1 MVKLTKCSKDDCN
14 NLTKDVLSEYGT
26 YCFQHSNMTHKP
38 RVLVKATNK
47 VGELASTTMVFS
59 TKVQYM
65 DVGEKVRSTV
75 SPVRR
80 IPPPVRKT
88 VTEILASETDNIY
101 DTMECCVCDD
111 KVLGSMS
118 MKCGHVV
125 CGECLDLVRNSRC
138 PVCLKKMEGPLIT
151 EYVVEDIREREKE
164 DMRSRE
170 NEDATAAKLAELGMN
185 PNTFYF

>member
-1 MVKLTKCSKDDCN
+1 
-14 NLTKDVLSEYGT
+14 
-26 YCFQHSNMTHKP
+26 
-38 RVLVKATNK
+38 
-47 VGELASTTMVFS
+47 
-59 TKVQYM
+59 
-65 DVGEKVRSTV
+65 
-75 SPVRR
+75 
-80 IPPPVRKT
+80 
-88 VTEILASETDNIY
+88 
-101 DTMECCVCDD
+101 
-111 KVLGSMS
+111 